1 MIEVSLSNNDEIVHG
16 MVPRRLFG
24 SSETEAQVG
33 LTRNGY
39 FFLRSKSRVTRNLA
53 TSASHVL
60 FDGKVGHIVS
70 SLFDYGT
77 GSVSFPGTHRCFSS
91 NHTK

>member
-1 MIEVSLSNNDEIVHG
+1 MIEVLLSNNDEIVYG
-16 MVPRRLFG
+16 IVPRRSFG
-24 SSETEAQVG
+24 SSESQEQIG

-39 FFLRSKSRVTRNLA
+39 FFLRPRSRVTRNLA

-91 NHTK
+91 SYTK